1 MSHEKQKKVNV
12 PSIELHAE
20 PMFHKDIREATR
32 KRLSTIAT
40 ELAEGIEF
48 IGSYPKS
55 VTFFGSA
62 RFNHKNPYYK
72 KSQQIAHALAR
83 RGYAVVSGG
92 GPGIMEAANRGAFEA
107 DGKSIGFTIVLPNE
121 QVMNPYVQEHV
132 DFQYFFTRKVCL
144 TFSAEAYIYFPG
156 GFGTMDEFFEILT
169 LVQTHKI
176 PRVPMILVGSDFW
189 LPLKHFLEN
198 LMYKTHQTI
207 NKDDLDL
214 FTITDDEKE
223 IIRIVEQ
230 APMRKE

>member
-1 MSHEKQKKVNV
+1 MPYYKRKKVNV
-12 PSIELHAE
+12 PSIKLHTK

-32 KRLSTIAT
+32 QRLSTIAT
-40 ELAEGIEF
+40 ELVEGIEF

-62 RFNHKNPYYK
+62 RFSSDNPYYQK
-72 KSQQIAHALAR
+72 ARNLAHALAQ
-83 RGYAVVSGG
+83 RGFAIVTGG
-92 GPGIMEAANRGAFEA
+92 GPGIMEAANRGSFDA
-107 DGKSIGFTIVLPNE
+107 DGKSIGFNITLPKE

-169 LVQTHKI
+169 LVQTRKI
-176 PRVPMILVGSDFW
+176 PRVPMILVGTEYW

-198 LMYKTHQTI
+198 LMYKKYKTI
-207 NKDDLDL
+207 DKEDLDL
-214 FTITDDEKE
+214 FIITDDEKE
-223 IIRIVEQ
+223 IVRIVEQ